1 MGAAP
6 DTDVALEFVRF
17 CYHRRRVAWPALYDE
32 MCAVAARGT
41 FRGMGFGDLAEHG
54 VSFCLSDLPRLVEL
68 SGRVVA
74 EDVAAVDGAAARITV
89 RAVPA

>member
-1 MGAAP
+1 MGPAP
-6 DTDVALEFVRF
+6 ETDVALEFVRF

-74 EDVAAVDGAAARITV
+74 EDGAAVDGAAARMTLKAIS
-89 RAVPA
+89 A

>member
-1 MGAAP
+1 MGPAP
-6 DTDVALEFVRF
+6 ETDVALEFVRF

-54 VSFCLSDLPRLVEL
+54 VSFCLSELPRLVEL

-74 EDVAAVDGAAARITV
+74 DDMAAADGPT
-89 RAVPA
+89 ALMTLKALPA